1 MFHFTELEKLWFF
14 SRSNSKITL
23 IKTKCFVIMVKP
35 IMVKIMVVAIVIVG
49 KDKVTYRGLRILET
63 IITEATFFS
72 FWVFFH
78 EHSRFAG

>member
-1 MFHFTELEKLWFF
+1 
-14 SRSNSKITL
+14 
-23 IKTKCFVIMVKP
+23 MVKP